1 MCDFIVGHMSVL
13 PVVVVLEAASER
25 LRLLVVLLEL
35 GLVLFIVSWGARPVL
50 PMGVAPEATSK
61 RLRLLVVSS

>member
-1 MCDFIVGHMSVL
+1 MR
-13 PVVVVLEAASER
+13 PVVVVLEAASEC

-50 PMGVAPEATSK
+50 PMGVAPEAARK
-61 RLRLLVVSS
+61 RSRLLVVLF